1 MNRHSSSARRPARLS
16 SALTTT
22 SLTWLD
28 LVVWLLAL
36 ACTWGFLSLVPLQR
50 EQDFSLGSTDST
62 VAKDFHLAET
72 TDQGRGYRWTTGKSR
87 LLLQPQGLGQHTLRF
102 TATAPRPDG
111 SSVPLQVTINDTIRF
126 DVLMQDQTRRFS
138 LLVPGDT
145 VRRGLNEVR
154 FESPTFVPVEVN
166 NDPERNLG
174 VVVFESAWQASEPQ
188 SWLLPAQ
195 IIAIMLVGLLLY
207 LLLWRLGISFGWRSL
222 ILLLL
227 IAINLAMR
235 HSDTRFMFRWN
246 ALLMSGA
253 LALALA
259 IALAVV
265 WRWPAQPTKLAWRAW
280 FQAHWRAFVGYLLAT
295 LVMLFP
301 LISTMTSHIPGG
313 MGDNLEYLWKM
324 EWYRVALL
332 EQHVSPTHV
341 PQIFYPTGAEL
352 TISEMAPAHM
362 LLWLPITSL
371 LGATISYN
379 LIMLSTFVLSGF
391 FTYLLARRMGAKPGA
406 AFVAGLV
413 FAFCLRR
420 FFHITG
426 HFGMMGTQWLPLA
439 LYGWEGFLQRRRV
452 WDGFVAGLAMVL
464 ASWSTLHYG
473 ATIPLLLLL
482 YAPFRLGL
490 RELPSMLQGWRALL
504 VTSALCI
511 VLVLPVAV
519 PYAESQALGLT
530 FKHRYEQ
537 LLLHTSTLSEYVL
550 PNPYHPLWGNWVS
563 QFYRL
568 HDGGEHNFGIGYTLL
583 LMVLASFWLARKTPY
598 LRALWPIILVNIVM
612 SLGPE
617 WRFADGG
624 SIKLPVWY
632 VVNYVPVL
640 SGIRTWSRMAMYVV
654 LCCALL
660 ASLSLSNLPQR
671 LPRWFQHYAWALASG
686 LVLFEMISILPY
698 TPTAPRAV
706 DLWIG
711 QQPGSGAVVQIPN
724 GFGGQ
729 SEYYSLFT
737 GKPTNQGTG
746 KFPPPAFREGQNR
759 LLGFPD
765 VSSRRLFQR
774 WGTEYIIID
783 QQAMD
788 LEYPRWRE
796 RLPEFPEFREVY
808 RDEVYIVYHFE
819 LDDTHTAWLQR

>member
-1 MNRHSSSARRPARLS
+1 
-16 SALTTT
+16 
-22 SLTWLD
+22 
-28 LVVWLLAL
+28 
-36 ACTWGFLSLVPLQR
+36 LQR
-50 EQDFSLGSTDST
+50 EQAFSLGSTDST
-62 VAKDFHLAET
+62 VADDFHLAET
-72 TDQGRGYRWTTGKSR
+72 TDQGRGYRWTTEKSR

-102 TATAPRPDG
+102 TATAPRPDN
-111 SSVPLQVTINDTIRF
+111 SSVPLQVSINDTIHF
-126 DVLMQDQTRRFS
+126 EVLMHDQTRRFS
-138 LLVPGDT
+138 LLVPGDLIT
-145 VRRGLNEVR
+145 QGLNEVR
-154 FESPTFVPVEVN
+154 FESPTFVPDEIN
-166 NDPERNLG
+166 NDRERNLG
-174 VVVFESAWQASEPQ
+174 VVVFENQWQVSEQ
-188 SWLLPAQ
+188 QGWLVPSQVGL
-195 IIAIMLVGLLLY
+195 IMLVAVLMH

-222 ILLLL
+222 STLLL

-235 HSDTRFMFRWN
+235 HSDPRFMFRWN
-246 ALLMSGA
+246 ALLMSGGLAVA
-253 LALALA
+253 LL
-259 IALAVV
+259 IALIVV
-265 WRWPAQPTKLAWRAW
+265 WRWPAQPTKLPWRAW
-280 FQAHWRAFVGYLLAT
+280 LDAHWRAFAGYLLAT
-295 LVMLFP
+295 FVMLFP
-301 LISTMTSHIPGG
+301 LISTINSRIPGG

-324 EWYRVALL
+324 DWYRVALL

-362 LLWLPITSL
+362 LLWLPFTSILGSTIT
-371 LGATISYN
+371 YN

-391 FTYLLARRMGAKPGA
+391 FTYLLARRIGAKPGA

-420 FFHITG
+420 SFHITG

-439 LYGWEGFLQRRRV
+439 LYAWEGVLKRQRV
-452 WDGFVAGLAMVL
+452 WDGFLCGMAMVL

-490 RELPSMLQGWRALL
+490 RELPSMVQAWRALL

-537 LLLHTSTLSEYVL
+537 LLLHTSTLTEYIL
-550 PNPYHPLWGNWVS
+550 PNPYHPIWGSWAS
-563 QFYRL
+563 QFHRL
-568 HDGGEHNFGIGYTLL
+568 HDGGEHNFGIGYTLMV
-583 LMVLASFWLARKTPY
+583 MVLASFWLARKTPY
-598 LRALWPIILVNIVM
+598 LRALLPIIFVNIVM

-617 WRFADGG
+617 WRFADGS

-660 ASLSLSNLPQR
+660 ASLALSNLPER
-671 LPRWFQHYAWALASG
+671 LPRWFQHYAWALAGG

-698 TPTAPRAV
+698 APTAPRAV

-765 VSSRRLFQR
+765 DSSRRLFQR

-788 LEYPRWRE
+788 LEYPSWRE
-796 RLPEFPEFREVY
+796 RLADFPEFREIY
-808 RDEVYIVYHFE
+808 RDEVYIVYHFAHSNE
-819 LDDTHTAWLQR
+819 QAAWLQR